1 MHIYRSLIMYGHVM
15 GYALAWA
22 VGGAQALSSI
32 VGDW

>member
-1 MHIYRSLIMYGHVM
+1 MYGHVM